1 MNQDRYDSAVVGL
14 IVEISGQMAK
24 IELGGGTMTEANLSL
39 VDAKVGDLVLLH
51 AGYAIQVV
59 NKSEAER
66 ILKKW
71 KK

>member
-1 MNQDRYDSAVVGL
+1 MEQDRYDSAVVGL
-14 IVEISGQMAK
+14 IVEITGRMAR
-24 IELGGGTMTEANLSL
+24 IELGGGTMTEANVSL

-71 KK
+71 GK

>member
-1 MNQDRYDSAVVGL
+1 MSQDRFDSAVVGL
-14 IVEISGQMAK
+14 IVEMSGQRAK
-24 IELGGGTMTEANLSL
+24 IELGGGTMTEANVSL

-66 ILKKW
+66 ILKQWRK
-71 KK
+71 

>member
-1 MNQDRYDSAVVGL
+1 MEQDRYDSALLGL
-14 IVEISGQMAK
+14 IVEITGQMAR
-24 IELGGGTMTEANLSL
+24 IELGGGTMTEANVSL

-66 ILKKW
+66 ILKQWGK
-71 KK
+71 